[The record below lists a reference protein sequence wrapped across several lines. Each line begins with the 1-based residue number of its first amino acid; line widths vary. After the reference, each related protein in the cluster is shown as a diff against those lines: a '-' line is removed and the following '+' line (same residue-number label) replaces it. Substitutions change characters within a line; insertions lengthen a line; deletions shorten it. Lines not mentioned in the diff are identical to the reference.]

1 MAAAAGRGETAAE
14 TYSYDR
20 NAGDGHGPLRG
31 AALPVSSCPVSTVA
45 LARIRRE
52 LEEIRYSPLTNCSA
66 GPISSC
72 DLFKWTATIVG
83 PEETPYEGGVFLLD
97 VTFPE
102 DYPFNPPMKVAT
114 LSSARAFSSSI
125 LLGFLPSPGRR
136 AAHGTLNPPLA
147 RRSRIKI
154 TARACL
160 IDPLKRSPDWE
171 LSRVAAIQRCGCAG
185 SAKERVKK
193 EEVDG
198 AARMSRRG

>member
-31 AALPVSSCPVSTVA
+31 AALPASSCPVSTVA

-102 DYPFNPPMKVAT
+102 DYPFNPPMVKFTTKIYHINIVADQVICLDILKTHWTPALTVSDVLLSLWCLLKEPYADDPADQKVAAVYKENRT
-114 LSSARAFSSSI
+114 LYES
-125 LLGFLPSPGRR
+125 
-136 AAHGTLNPPLA
+136 
-147 RRSRIKI
+147 
-154 TARACL
+154 TARKWTA
-160 IDPLKRSPDWE
+160 E
-171 LSRVAAIQRCGCAG
+171 H
-185 SAKERVKK
+185 AKL
-193 EEVDG
+193 
-198 AARMSRRG
+198 